1 MTELS
6 WAWEELED
14 FELQAV
20 TKGMEAANRLTE
32 GAKVELDR
40 ERIAFEDKKD
50 DLLCELEQALAD

>member
-20 TKGMEAANRLTE
+20 TKGMEAANRLAE